1 VTSNVIDKASPV
13 RFNNDPDPD
22 HPGWNRWDLHD
33 DRRFNGQVMGKMLVR
48 REEDDKVR
56 TRMFPELRHTN
67 LLDILHGGTVLALID
82 IAIFSCGH
90 TLGLEG
96 MPGSVTLD
104 LTTQFIG
111 AGRPGVPLDA
121 VAEVLRET
129 KRLVFVR
136 GIVEQEGE
144 LVAAYSATIR
154 KARRQS

>member
-1 VTSNVIDKASPV
+1 MTASEIDQAAPV

-22 HPGWNRWDLHD
+22 HPGWNRWELHD

-48 REEDDKVR
+48 LEDGGKVR

-82 IAIFSCGH
+82 IAIFSGGH

-136 GIVEQEGE
+136 GVVEQEGE